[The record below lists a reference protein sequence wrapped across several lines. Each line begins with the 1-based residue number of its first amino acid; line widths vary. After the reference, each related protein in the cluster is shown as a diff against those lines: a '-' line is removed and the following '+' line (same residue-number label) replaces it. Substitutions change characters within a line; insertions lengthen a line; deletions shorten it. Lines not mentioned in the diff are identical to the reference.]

1 MATGPQRIW
10 NKKMDA
16 PGLAMSRSI
25 GDFFA
30 HTLGCICDPE
40 IYTKHIEN
48 EFNVI
53 VLATDGVWE
62 VLTNIQVATII
73 HPFYENGS
81 ADFCQQ
87 AS

>member
-1 MATGPQRIW
+1 VASGPQRIW
-10 NKKMDA
+10 NKKMDT

-40 IYTKHIEN
+40 ISSKEIED
-48 EFNVI
+48 EFNII

-62 VLTNIQVATII
+62 VLTNI
-73 HPFYENGS
+73 
-81 ADFCQQ
+81 
-87 AS
+87 

>member
-1 MATGPQRIW
+1 L
-10 NKKMDA
+10 DV

-40 IYTKHIEN
+40 IYTRKIED
-48 EFNVI
+48 EFSVI

-62 VLTNIQVATII
+62 VLSNIQVATII
-73 HPFYENGS
+73 HPIYE
-81 ADFCQQ
+81 
-87 AS
+87 